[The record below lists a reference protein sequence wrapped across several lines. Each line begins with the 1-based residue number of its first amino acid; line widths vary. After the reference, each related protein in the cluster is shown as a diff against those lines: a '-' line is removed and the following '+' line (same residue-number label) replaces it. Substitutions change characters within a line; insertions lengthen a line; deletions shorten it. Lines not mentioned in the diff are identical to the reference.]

1 MKKYIDFHQQRYVGF
16 KDTLKLCS
24 NVTLNSNFNIE
35 WLVFEEL
42 NVDIPCYL
50 CDENLNDFL
59 DSYMIDEEIQKM
71 AVQLRNNF
79 LEIQNNASWNAD
91 SILHSK
97 NWEIT
102 FKLSID
108 ILNKLYPSEKYDAI
122 ILGVAHKEFLSL
134 DISSLIKDNAVVYD
148 VKGILDREMVDGR
161 L

>member
-1 MKKYIDFHQQRYVGF
+1 MKKYMDIILDRYECF
-16 KDTLKLCS
+16 KNTLKLCS
-24 NVTLNSNFNIE
+24 NVTLNSNSNIE

-50 CDENLNDFL
+50 CDKNLNDFL
-59 DSYMIDEEIQKM
+59 DSYMIDEEIKKM

-97 NWEIT
+97 NLEIT

-108 ILNKLYPSEKYDAI
+108 ILNKLYY
-122 ILGVAHKEFLSL
+122 
-134 DISSLIKDNAVVYD
+134 
-148 VKGILDREMVDGR
+148 
-161 L
+161 

>member
-1 MKKYIDFHQQRYVGF
+1 MKKYIDFLQQRYEGF
-16 KDTLKLCS
+16 KNTLKLCS

-79 LEIQNNASWNAD
+79 LEIQNNASWNAN

-108 ILNKLYPSEKYDAI
+108 ILNKLYY
-122 ILGVAHKEFLSL
+122 
-134 DISSLIKDNAVVYD
+134 
-148 VKGILDREMVDGR
+148 
-161 L
+161 